1 VRRASLRHTHLTL
14 AIIMTKNQRTLLILA
29 IVIPLFGFSQ
39 NEFLDFV
46 INHKNDTIYGTIRNV
61 ISKRSVL
68 YELNSNQKKNKIKFR
83 SHRLKK
89 YKKIRFNDKIYTYV
103 EPSKED
109 GIYAK
114 KSTRT
119 IPKDSI
125 ANRLGDFINI
135 EKRLPDFAITNNNDT
150 IYGKIKDPTFG
161 KLRLLDS
168 SNTKV
173 KIDKEQIKAFRFN
186 NEIFEHKEKRRATLF
201 DKKDAYLKLIL
212 DGKVKLYEYEYHY
225 SQMDLN
231 SGQYINRSENY
242 FYIEKGNDLILINNL
257 LHQKKLVKIFSENQ
271 MLVSK
276 ILNKEYI
283 IDNIY
288 LIVKYYNENK

>member
-1 VRRASLRHTHLTL
+1 MKNRRTY
-14 AIIMTKNQRTLLILA
+14 LILTFL
-29 IVIPLFGFSQ
+29 IPVFGFSQ

-46 INHKNDTIYGTIRNV
+46 VTQKNDTIYGTIRNV

-68 YELNSNQKKNKIKFR
+68 YEKNSNPEKDKIKFR
-83 SHRLKK
+83 SHKLRKHK
-89 YKKIRFNDKIYTYV
+89 AIRFNDKIYTYV
-103 EPSKED
+103 KPSKED
-109 GIYAK
+109 GIYAEK
-114 KSTRT
+114 TKRT
-119 IPKDSI
+119 IPKNSI

-135 EKRLPDFAITNNNDT
+135 EKRLPDFVITNNNDT

-168 SNTKV
+168 SNAKV
-173 KIDKEQIKAFRFN
+173 KIGKEQIRAFRFN

-231 SGQYINRSENY
+231 SGQYLNRSENY

-257 LHQKKLVKIFSENQ
+257 LHLKKLVEIFSENQ
-271 MLVSK
+271 ILVSK